1 MFVRVFLCFVIVLCL
16 NFAVRAGMSR
26 VNSILISL
34 VCHALAVRQVANVHS
49 VKNGRLLLGV
59 RP

>member
-1 MFVRVFLCFVIVLCL
+1 MFVRVSVLFHLIMPQLRCS
-16 NFAVRAGMSR
+16 AGMSR
-26 VNSILISL
+26 VNGILITL
-34 VCHALAVRQVANVHS
+34 ACHALAVRQVANVHS